1 MTDTF
6 ENALQANSWTFVRT
20 VQLICQTLCFKN
32 SQNLLICQTLCF
44 KNSQNLTSV
53 LQSTCILNK
62 VKKFLGFNDDD
73 DDDGD
78 DGDEDSAN
86 RLTFVDRQ

>member
-32 SQNLLICQTLCF
+32 SQNL
-44 KNSQNLTSV
+44 TSV
-53 LQSTCILNK
+53 LQSTCKLNK
-62 VKKFLGFNDDD
+62 VKKFLSFNDDD